1 MYYNEL
7 MDVKKVL
14 SDMEFYLSL
23 DFEDLEFNEVVVELV
38 EELKL

>member
-38 EELKL
+38 DEFKF